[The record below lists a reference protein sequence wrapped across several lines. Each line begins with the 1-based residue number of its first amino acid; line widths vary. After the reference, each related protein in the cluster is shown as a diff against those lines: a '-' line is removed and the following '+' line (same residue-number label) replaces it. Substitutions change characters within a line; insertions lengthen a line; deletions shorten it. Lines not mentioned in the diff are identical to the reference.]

1 VVIGQGIFNAL
12 FILSFSSPTALFVK
26 EIMRISGADV
36 SVPADL
42 FDDVVYGEKSIS
54 SQDAEKVLNTY
65 VSAYEAYRETK
76 KKRRIKTA

>member
-1 VVIGQGIFNAL
+1 MYRLCKVYHISGVNTSHEA
-12 FILSFSSPTALFVK
+12 AK